1 MTEGTRD
8 DLLTGIH
15 KALRLGL
22 LRGTVQLGAT
32 DWANRADCE
41 AAAAEWRH
49 LCDLL
54 RSHSGHEERHILPL
68 LESKRPHALADIHA
82 DHEELDASLDQLDDA
97 IASAADSGDTRAGQQ
112 AYALAARFTGRYV
125 EHLTQEDRTV
135 MPGIWAA
142 CSDEEIAACR
152 AAFMAE
158 IAPDEA
164 AYTQELMLPAL
175 STTERVAVLR
185 GARRHLP
192 PPAYHQLLA
201 LAERVLGPER
211 WQRTSAHLHAA

>member
-1 MTEGTRD
+1 MTKDIRD

-32 DWANRADCE
+32 DWANRADRE

-54 RSHSGHEERHILPL
+54 RSHSSHEERHILPL
-68 LESKRPHALADIHA
+68 LESKRPSALAGIHA
-82 DHEELDASLDQLDDA
+82 DHEELDESLDQLDDA
-97 IASAADSGDTRAGQQ
+97 IADASASGDTRAGQQ
-112 AYALAARFTGRYV
+112 AYALAARFTGRYL
-125 EHLTQEDRTV
+125 EHLNEEDRTV
-135 MPGIWAA
+135 MPSIWAA

-158 IAPDEA
+158 IPPGEA

-175 STTERVAVLR
+175 STAERVAVLR
-185 GARRHLP
+185 GARQHLP
-192 PPAYHQLLA
+192 PPVYHQLLT
-201 LAERVLGPER
+201 LAERILGPER
-211 WQRTSAHLHAA
+211 WQRTSAELHAA